1 MFVSETQEDVW
12 SNPVTMDMDRKEEK
26 KTRQMKSKPNIDE
39 HLKLADK
46 LISSGDKE
54 GAVQAYKMALKL
66 KPVSLIQLR
75 ACN

>member
-1 MFVSETQEDVW
+1 
-12 SNPVTMDMDRKEEK
+12 
-26 KTRQMKSKPNIDE
+26 MKSKPNIDE